1 MNLKLTGE
9 KKWLKLGAA
18 TLLSVGMLAACG
30 DGDED
35 DVNVDVNEP
44 VEDVNPD
51 DGTDTDVDVDT
62 DDGTDTDVDVDTD
75 DGTDT
80 DVDVEGDD
88 DGDGVVD
95 DKKE

>member
-1 MNLKLTGE
+1 MDLKLNGE

-30 DGDED
+30 DGDDD
-35 DVNVDVNEP
+35 DVDVDVNHP

-51 DGTDTDVDVDT
+51 DGTDSNVDVDIE
-62 DDGTDTDVDVDTD
+62 D
-75 DGTDT
+75 
-80 DVDVEGDD
+80 ES